1 MPSNQ
6 FKKDKLDIHNLP
18 SISILIPTL
27 NSENVL
33 EDCLKS
39 ITKQNYPKDKI
50 EIIIADGGSTDRTL
64 DIAKKYGARIYEN
77 PLRTGEAG
85 KAVALRYARNEIIAF
100 IDSDNILPQSDWL
113 KKMVEPFKDEEIVGS
128 EPLYYSYDK
137 NNGYITRYCA
147 LLGMND
153 PICLFLDNYDRY
165 SYLTGK
171 WTELEIDQED
181 KGAFLL
187 IKLDGGNI
195 PTIGANGFLVRRN
208 LLGSFEANDYL
219 FDIDL
224 VYELVVNGYKKLAKV
239 KIGIIHIF
247 SGSISTFI
255 RKQRRRIRD
264 YNYYK
269 RLKLRKYPW
278 GSVNRLKLIEFIIYT
293 ILILPLLLQSVI
305 GYLKKKDIAWF
316 FHIPACWITLVV
328 YTYESLLSSI
338 APPKPDGNSRLKGQK

>member
-1 MPSNQ
+1 MPENQLKEDEISN
-6 FKKDKLDIHNLP
+6 HSLP

-27 NSENVL
+27 NSENVF

-39 ITKQNYPKDKI
+39 IIKQDYPKDKI

-64 DIAKKYGARIYEN
+64 DIAGKYFARIYEN

-85 KAVALRYARNEIIAF
+85 KAVALRHARNEIVAF

-113 KKMVEPFKDEEIVGS
+113 RKMVEPFKNEEIVGS

-153 PICLFLDNYDRY
+153 PICLFLGNYDRY

-187 IKLDGGNI
+187 IKLDEKNI

-208 LLGSFEANDYL
+208 LLSNFVICDYL

-224 VYELVVNGYKKLAKV
+224 VYELVVNGYVNFAKV
-239 KIGIIHIF
+239 KNGIIHVF
-247 SGSISTFI
+247 SGSVSTFI

-269 RLKLRKYPW
+269 RLNLRKYPW
-278 GSVNRLKLIEFIIYT
+278 SSVNKLKVFKFIIYT
-293 ILILPLLLQSVI
+293 LLTFPLLFQAMI
-305 GYLKKKDIAWF
+305 GYLKKKDNAWF
-316 FHIPACWITLVV
+316 FHILACWLTLFI
-328 YTYESLLSSI
+328 YAYESLLSRI
-338 APPKPDGNSRLKGQK
+338 KWQNQKLKSS